1 MIMKREIIYKF
12 IARLILAFII
22 IQYLGCSTGSL
33 VTKKLPFLC
42 SVFILWFKHVYDCK
56 VLIL

>member
-1 MIMKREIIYKF
+1 MIKKREIIYEF

-33 VTKKLPFLC
+33 GTKKLSFFC
-42 SVFILWFKHVYDCK
+42 SVFIPWFKHVYDCK